1 MQVVGLQKD
10 GHKYHLAS
18 LKLQN
23 HQVSIEFLEKKTE
36 ISPFPRETMVVTGV
50 EGQDLLIR
58 HLKTPLKKKRAL
70 HKTLPFQLESLIPY
84 SLDEVVVKPVYVP
97 YGDETQGT
105 FFTVSKKS
113 LEAHLKK
120 HQQEK
125 IDPEWISATPL
136 ALFRFGEFVCPK
148 ERSMVVFHIGYTTT
162 QMVSI
167 KEGQLQSHLTFQIGT
182 KAFTEAFEKDGVYQL
197 EDAKKKNAPHLSEL
211 LSCFRRELDRAFC
224 FLSHK
229 EHEESIRDIL
239 FCGDMAVEI
248 EAYLRKNESFRFSS
262 LEIKSQRGFDAETIR
277 PFAIPIG
284 LALDA
289 LKNDSKSV
297 QLRQGEF
304 ISHRCLSRLKK
315 GLIKGGILSVV
326 LWILTLV
333 CSQMFFHKKEEHL
346 LHQFNHVVER
356 YQEDIPSL
364 QGLGNI
370 HNLDKKLQLLNQE
383 LRVPKNREK
392 YFSKPYRISDLLTYL
407 TTHPK
412 LEGIEILRIDY
423 ELKSCPTIDQPK
435 DTYSPKIRILF
446 FSEEPKKSREFHDAI
461 IEDINIV
468 DVGHEIEWSRKGNEY
483 EIAFFVQV

>member
-36 ISPFPRETMVVTGV
+36 LSPFSSDIMVVSGV

-58 HLKTPLKKKRAL
+58 HLKTPLKNKRAL

-97 YGDETQGT
+97 CGDGTQGT

-113 LEAHLKK
+113 LEAHL
-120 HQQEK
+120 HNYQQEK
-125 IDPEWISATPL
+125 IDPEWISVTPL
-136 ALFRFGEFVCPK
+136 ALFRFGEFVCPQ
-148 ERSMVVFHIGYTTT
+148 EHSMLVFHVGYTTT

-167 KEGQLQSHLTFQIGT
+167 KEGQLQNHLTFQIGT
-182 KAFTEAFEKDGVYQL
+182 KAFMEAFEKDGVYRL
-197 EDAKKKNAPHLSEL
+197 EEAKEKNAPHLFEL
-211 LSCFRRELDRAFC
+211 LSRFKRELDRAFC

-248 EAYLRKNESFRFSS
+248 ETYLKESEAFRFSP
-262 LEIKSQRGFDAETIR
+262 LEIKSHRGFDAETIR

-289 LKNDSKSV
+289 LKNDSRSV

-304 ISHRCLSRLKK
+304 ISHRRLSRLKK
-315 GLIKGGILSVV
+315 GLIKGGILSGV
-326 LWILTLV
+326 LWILTV
-333 CSQMFFHKKEEHL
+333 MCSQMFFHKKEAHL

-356 YQEDIPSL
+356 YQESIPSI
-364 QGLGNI
+364 QSLGNI
-370 HNLDKKLQLLNQE
+370 PNLDQKLQMLNQE
-383 LRVPKNREK
+383 LRVPKNGEG
-392 YFSKPYRISDLLTYL
+392 YFSNPYRVSDLLTYL
-407 TTHPK
+407 ATHPK

-435 DTYSPKIRILF
+435 GKYSPKVRILF
-446 FSEEPKKSREFHDAI
+446 SSEEPKKSREFHDAI
-461 IEDINIV
+461 IEDTKIV